1 MDILYRCCAGLDV
14 HKQTVV
20 ACVRR
25 IDAAGAVH
33 QEVRTFGTM
42 TCNLL
47 ALSDWL
53 AEQEVTQ
60 AAMERPASTGS
71 PSSTSWRAA
80 RRAAGQRPAHQA
92 GAGPQDRRQGLRL
105 DRQSAAT
112 RLAPCQLRAAAA
124 DPRMRDLTRQRA
136 SWAPRRPPQPTAFR
150 RCWRTPTSSWLRL
163 PRTCWGFPAGTCS
176 QALIAGKDDPEALAD
191 NGAKAA
197 AEQDSRPADRAA
209 RAGHGAS
216 PLSCCDC
223 CWIT

>member
-60 AAMERPASTGS
+60 AAMESTGVYWKPVFNILESRFAVLLVNAQHIKQVPGARRMSRTAPGSRSCCNTACSVPASC
-71 PSSTSWRAA
+71 
-80 RRAAGQRPAHQA
+80 RR
-92 GAGPQDRRQGLRL
+92 RRSGNC
-105 DRQSAAT
+105 AT
-112 RLAPCQLRAAAA
+112 
-124 DPRMRDLTRQRA
+124 
-136 SWAPRRPPQPTAFR
+136 
-150 RCWRTPTSSWLRL
+150 
-163 PRTCWGFPAGTCS
+163 
-176 QALIAGKDDPEALAD
+176 
-191 NGAKAA
+191 
-197 AEQDSRPADRAA
+197 
-209 RAGHGAS
+209 
-216 PLSCCDC
+216 
-223 CWIT
+223 